1 MTQSNQCPICGVQF
15 YKKES
20 QLNRLIKESISYVS
34 DIIRLTSQ
42 IKVDDHD
49 DIDSLPD
56 ISLGWTKFKILIY

>member
-1 MTQSNQCPICGVQF
+1 MDM
-15 YKKES
+15 ES
-20 QLNRLIKESISYVS
+20 TYIMMGQDMFS

-56 ISLGWTKFKILIY
+56 ISLGWTKFKIIIY